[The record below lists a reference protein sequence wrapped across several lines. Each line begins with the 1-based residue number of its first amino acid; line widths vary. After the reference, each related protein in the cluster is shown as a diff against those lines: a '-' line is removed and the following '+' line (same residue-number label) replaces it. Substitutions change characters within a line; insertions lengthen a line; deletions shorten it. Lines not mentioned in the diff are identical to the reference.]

1 MPAQHKRRLSAI
13 LLTCLTYAPGCDCTV
28 DASKS
33 VTAAQVEATLSTT
46 LLKAQVAEVTEL
58 TAVSIASDEVPGG
71 GNDVQPTTAERLR
84 KTLEHLCQ
92 TIGERNTTKPRR
104 ISESVAYLTESLESM
119 SYQVERQTFEVS
131 AIECHNLSTEVQGK
145 DKPTEIV
152 LVGAHYDSARGTPG
166 ANDNG
171 TGVAAL
177 LEIARQMQG
186 KQFSRSIRFALFA
199 NEEPPYFQRDG
210 QMGSWVYAK
219 RCRTNKDNLK
229 VVLSL
234 ETMGYFTDE
243 PNSQKYPP
251 LLAALY
257 PSTGNFI
264 GVVSDIKSRPLLMQ
278 VAKRL
283 KRNCEVDVQS
293 ASLPGD
299 LQGVGWSDHWSF
311 WQEGYAGVMVT
322 DTALFRYP
330 HYHEQTDTV
339 DKIEFVRYAQV
350 VDGLAKTIAEFAND
364 EK

>member
-1 MPAQHKRRLSAI
+1 MISSRFI
-13 LLTCLTYAPGCDCTV
+13 LVVA
-28 DASKS
+28 
-33 VTAAQVEATLSTT
+33 
-46 LLKAQVAEVTEL
+46 LLGFD
-58 TAVSIASDEVPGG
+58 SIAMGQDSTKSAGG
-71 GNDVQPTTAERLR
+71 ESSTADRLR
-84 KTLEHLCQ
+84 RSLEHLCE
-92 TIGERNTTKPRR
+92 TIGERNMTKPKKNA
-104 ISESVAYLTESLESM
+104 ETVAYLEKSFETM
-119 SYQVERQTFEVS
+119 GYKIERQTFEVS
-131 AIECHNLSTEVQGK
+131 EVKCHNLIAEVKGK
-145 DKPTEIV
+145 DSPAEIV
-152 LVGAHYDSARGTPG
+152 LIGAHYDSVRGTPG

-177 LEIARQMQG
+177 LEIARQMQR
-186 KQFSRSIRFALFA
+186 KQFARTIRFVSFA

-210 QMGSWVYAK
+210 KMGSWVYAK
-219 RCRTNKDNLK
+219 ACRANQDNLK

-251 LLAALY
+251 LLAAMY

-264 GVVSDIKSRPLLMQ
+264 GIVSDIKSRPLLNE
-278 VAKRL
+278 VATRL
-283 KRNCEVDVQS
+283 KKNCEVDVQS

-330 HYHEQTDTV
+330 HYHEPTDTV

-350 VDGLAKTIAEFAND
+350 VDGLAKTILEFANG

>member
-1 MPAQHKRRLSAI
+1 MISIRFILVVALLGFDATAMGQDSA
-13 LLTCLTYAPGCDCTV
+13 
-28 DASKS
+28 KS
-33 VTAAQVEATLSTT
+33 AGREAIAGQSSTA
-46 LLKAQVAEVTEL
+46 
-58 TAVSIASDEVPGG
+58 D
-71 GNDVQPTTAERLR
+71 RLR
-84 KTLEHLCQ
+84 STLEHLCE
-92 TIGERNTTKPRR
+92 TIGERNMTKPKK
-104 ISESVAYLTESLESM
+104 IVEAVAYLEKSFETM
-119 SYQVERQTFEVS
+119 GYKIERQTFEVS
-131 AIECHNLSTEVQGK
+131 EVKCHNLIAEIKGK
-145 DKPTEIV
+145 DNPAEIV
-152 LVGAHYDSARGTPG
+152 LIGAHYDSARGTPG

-186 KQFSRSIRFALFA
+186 KQFSRTIRFVSFA

-219 RCRTNKDNLK
+219 ACRANKDNLK

-251 LLAALY
+251 LLAAMY

-264 GVVSDIKSRPLLMQ
+264 GIVSDIKSRPLLIE
-278 VAKRL
+278 VATRL
-283 KRNCEVDVQS
+283 KKNCKVDVQS

-330 HYHEQTDTV
+330 HYHEPTDTV

-350 VDGLAKTIAEFAND
+350 VDGLAKTISEFAD
-364 EK
+364 GEK